1 MSRRL
6 RRSRRVVLEK
16 PWQSLEERGSAQP
29 DQHPALARSRTYD
42 ASTCIETPEA
52 SGQPGSPNPLSKRR
66 AAFHKAFEEIAGR
79 EALLACFSCAWQR
92 EVPYHGRLYISSG
105 HLCFHASLLLRDIKA
120 VVPVA
125 SVCALKKTNTALLVP
140 NALSIR
146 TEQGEKF
153 LFVSLRRREAT
164 YQLLKSLCRH
174 LQTSSHSDLERCTP
188 EPDDLLELQ
197 DEPNPTLNRA
207 EEDEEEEEE
216 MAEDTPVLGRGEQC
230 PWQSQ
235 DASLGHAAVP
245 NTTSSWQGDPTQH
258 WQPKAPHSCVLSTPS
273 SCSTCCCESLG
284 RGHPHPQPC
293 VPVPDLCCPQDGG
306 LAADLG
312 VHRAAHPGAGAAAGG
327 HGGLA
332 RAPPGAAVSG
342 GQWPLHPQLSGNPSP
357 CPPSQAQEDVRPAGT
372 WLTPGHQPMGPAL
385 GCPRRWGGSPHTF
398 QHPQGAPAGRG
409 APSHPLPPCFTP

>member
-1 MSRRL
+1 MATARERWKEMIGSWAHCPAPCGPAANGNAPYRTGVGSRPALPSPQLRSGLAPLPRSTPGCSMSRRL

-174 LQTSSHSDLERCTP
+174 LQDDAWSPPASPLNHSTEQSPKKSLTSSHSDLERCTP

-216 MAEDTPVLGRGEQC
+216 MAEDTPVLGRG
-230 PWQSQ
+230 
-235 DASLGHAAVP
+235 G
-245 NTTSSWQGDPTQH
+245 
-258 WQPKAPHSCVLSTPS
+258 PHTA
-273 SCSTCCCESLG
+273 
-284 RGHPHPQPC
+284 
-293 VPVPDLCCPQDGG
+293 
-306 LAADLG
+306 LAAQSAAQL
-312 VHRAAHPGAGAAAGG
+312 RAFNTIIVLYLLLMVALLLTSGYIGLRILELEQQLAAMGA
-327 HGGLA
+327 
-332 RAPPGAAVSG
+332 
-342 GQWPLHPQLSGNPSP
+342 WPELRLVQRHKK
-357 CPPSQAQEDVRPAGT
+357 T
-372 WLTPGHQPMGPAL
+372 
-385 GCPRRWGGSPHTF
+385 
-398 QHPQGAPAGRG
+398 
-409 APSHPLPPCFTP
+409 